1 MLSLYVHSLP
11 PTRFLRAAQKKE
23 NFHGSES
30 GASFDAMVINKNAPP
45 PPELPMK
52 TLQAI
57 GTGPCKMARYEV
69 SSSALNYDSSDH

>member
-1 MLSLYVHSLP
+1 MCTAFHQQDSSEQL
-11 PTRFLRAAQKKE
+11 KKKKTSMAV
-23 NFHGSES
+23 NLGPQ
-30 GASFDAMVINKNAPP
+30 FDAMVINNNAPP

-69 SSSALNYDSSDH
+69 SSSALNYDSSDD